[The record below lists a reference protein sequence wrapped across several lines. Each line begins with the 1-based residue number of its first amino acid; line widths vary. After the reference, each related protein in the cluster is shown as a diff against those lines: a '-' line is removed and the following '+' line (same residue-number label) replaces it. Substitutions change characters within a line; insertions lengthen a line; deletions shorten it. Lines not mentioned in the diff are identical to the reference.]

1 MVSQSSSSST
11 GSPARELLG
20 RLPLFQGVPGGA
32 LDEIVRSVRLRGFG
46 RGTVIF
52 HKDDPGNQL
61 YVILKG
67 AVSITLPSSDGK
79 DLVLAIL
86 SPGDFFGELSL
97 FDEEPR
103 SATAVAVADETQTL
117 ILPRDGFI
125 GPLTKYPQMALQ
137 ILGLLSRRLREADA
151 LAQESALLDLP
162 GRLARRLL
170 ELADRHG
177 QREGQKI
184 RIVLRLTQSDLAS
197 LVGATRVATNRQ
209 LQRFQQ
215 QGMVS
220 WQSQQITLLKP
231 EALRRLALI

>member
-1 MVSQSSSSST
+1 MVSRSTSSAAGSS
-11 GSPARELLG
+11 ARELLG
-20 RLPLFQGVPGGA
+20 RLPLFQGVPGEA
-32 LDEIVRSVRLRGFG
+32 LDEIVRSVRVRGFS

-61 YVILKG
+61 YVILTG
-67 AVSITLPSSDGK
+67 AVSITLPSPDGK
-79 DLVLAIL
+79 DLVLSIL

-103 SATAVAVADETQTL
+103 SATAVAVGDDTQTL
-117 ILPRDGFI
+117 ILSREAFI
-125 GPLTKYPQMALQ
+125 GPLMRYPQMALQ

-170 ELADRHG
+170 ELAERHG
-177 QREGQKI
+177 QREGETM
-184 RIVLRLTQSDLAS
+184 RITLRLTQTDLAS

-215 QGMVS
+215 QGIVS
-220 WQSQQITLLKP
+220 WQSQHITLLKP
-231 EALRRLALI
+231 SALRKLALM